1 LFVLRI
7 STKTR
12 YAVRIMIYL
21 GRYANSDPAR
31 KQDIAESEVISADYV
46 EQILI
51 RLRGAELVKSH
62 RGARGGFTIARDA
75 HHIRLL
81 DVIEAVD
88 GPLGF
93 IPEEDIQSDH
103 PTIVATSKLWTDVQ
117 SMVSNALA
125 ERTIADLAE
134 EVGNIELG
142 SQLMYDI

>member
-1 LFVLRI
+1 MLRI

-21 GRYANSDPAR
+21 GRYANTEPAR
-31 KQDIAESEVISADYV
+31 KQDIAESEQISADYV

-51 RLRGAELVKSH
+51 RLRGAELVNSH

-75 HHIRLL
+75 HRIRVL

-93 IPEEDIQSDH
+93 IPEEDSQSDH
-103 PTIVATSKLWTDVQ
+103 ATISATSALWGEVQ
-117 SMVSNALA
+117 EIVSGRLA
-125 ERTIADLAE
+125 KETIADLAE
-134 EVGNIELG
+134 KVGNIELG